1 MQNPSLIAITTF
13 TPNKNPRPNMHGDPL
28 IWRSSKPLEHLCLTS
43 RHLVLHVFR
52 FDVPALF
59 CLASVGE
66 QSTREPHRLII

>member
-1 MQNPSLIAITTF
+1 MQNPSLIASTIF

-28 IWRSSKPLEHLCLTS
+28 IWRSSKPLEHLSLTS
-43 RHLVLHVFR
+43 RHLVLKVFG
-52 FDVPALF
+52 FDVLALF